1 MINIFDSEVYA
12 CDSDG
17 YAEYFSSISKK
28 NEIKKDK
35 KVKNVLSKNEIKKIN
50 LSK

>member
-1 MINIFDSEVYA
+1 MMNMFDGEVYA

-17 YAEYFSSISKK
+17 YAEYFSSVLKK

-35 KVKNVLSKNEIKKIN
+35 KVKNTISKNRVKENTLSK
-50 LSK
+50 

>member
-1 MINIFDSEVYA
+1 MMSMFDGEVYA

-17 YAEYFSSISKK
+17 YAEYFSSVLKK

-35 KVKNVLSKNEIKKIN
+35 KANNPISKNGVKEKTLSK
-50 LSK
+50 

>member
-1 MINIFDSEVYA
+1 MINMFDSEVYA
-12 CDSDG
+12 CDSEG

-28 NEIKKDK
+28 NELKKDK
-35 KVKNVLSKNEIKKIN
+35 KVKNLLSKNEAKDKS